1 MDKINERVSKRNLK
15 LPALAILLAVLAT
28 GCGQNHE
35 SEKVEV
41 VESNSVV
48 YNPILDL
55 QVKKIMEKNAEIER
69 QEKEEAKQKTLKAA
83 KIKAEAKAKTER
95 KAKEKAIATAK
106 AEVKVE
112 AKKRVETSTHV
123 GSGSWESYVL
133 THYTATCRGCS
144 GFTRTEIDV
153 RNTTEYHGYKV
164 LSVDQRRIPLGSIVE
179 IKDGDRTYKAIAIDT
194 GGAIKGNKLDL
205 LVGSNKEAV
214 RLGKKNI
221 KLRIV
226 RRGWQDAKDKI

>member
-1 MDKINERVSKRNLK
+1 MSKRNLGFTT
-15 LPALAILLAVLAT
+15 LAILLAVLAT

-35 SEKVEV
+35 ENKVDV
-41 VESNSVV
+41 VESNTVV

-55 QVKKIMEKNAEIER
+55 QVKKIVEKQAEIER
-69 QEKEEAKQKTLKAA
+69 QEKEKQKALKAA
-83 KIKAEAKAKTER
+83 KTKAEAKTKEKAERKAEEKTVAAKTE
-95 KAKEKAIATAK
+95 
-106 AEVKVE
+106 
-112 AKKRVETSTHV
+112 AKKKARREVTTQA
-123 GSGSWESYVL
+123 GSGSWDSYVL

-153 RNTTEYHGYKV
+153 RKTTEYHGYKV
-164 LSVDQRRIPLGSIVE
+164 LSVDPRRIPLGSIVE

-226 RRGWQDAKDKI
+226 RRGWQDAKNKS